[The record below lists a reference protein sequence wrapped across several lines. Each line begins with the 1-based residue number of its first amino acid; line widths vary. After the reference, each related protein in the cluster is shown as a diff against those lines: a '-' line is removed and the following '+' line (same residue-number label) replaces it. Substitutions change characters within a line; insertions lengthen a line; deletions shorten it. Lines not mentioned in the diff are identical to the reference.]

1 MSDSYDYQQW
11 SKYYREYLLNDIIP
25 FWLRYSIDREYGGFF
40 TCLDREGK
48 VFDTDKFIWLQ
59 ARQVWMFAKLYQ
71 DEDLNVSN
79 EERKQWFQTA
89 EHGTKFLEKYGRH
102 PTSGQWYFSLTQQ
115 GQPLIEPY
123 NIFSSVFASMAFG
136 QMAKI
141 DSTNSEKYKKIAL
154 DTFDDIQKR
163 RQNPKGDWNK
173 ASPSSPRQLKSFA
186 LPMMMCNL
194 SMELEHLI
202 DAQLIETLT
211 RECIDE
217 IIQQFRQSDSGLI
230 LEYVNANDGSRNDSF
245 EGRLLN
251 PGHGIEAMWFLLDIA
266 QRQNDQKLATICID
280 TLLKILEYS
289 WDEQFGGIFYF
300 LDIEHR
306 PPQQLEWD
314 QKLWWVHLET
324 LIALIKAIDHQPER
338 IEQILPWLNKVQKY
352 TLEHFVDSQDGEL
365 FGYLNRR
372 GEVLLNLKGGK
383 WKGCY
388 HVPRAFY
395 LCWKTL
401 EKINQKN

>member
-1 MSDSYDYQQW
+1 MSGSYDFLVW
-11 SKYYREYLLNDIIP
+11 SEYYREQLLKNIIP
-25 FWLRYSIDREYGGFF
+25 FWLENSIDHEHGGYF
-40 TCLDREGK
+40 TCLDRHGK

-71 DEDLNVSN
+71 DKELVVDDA
-79 EERKQWFQTA
+79 EREKWFKTA
-89 EHGTKFLEKYGRH
+89 QHGAKFLETYGRH
-102 PTSGQWYFSLTQQ
+102 PTSGQWYFSLAQD
-115 GQPLIEPY
+115 GSPLVEPY

-141 DSTNSEKYKKIAL
+141 DQENSEKYKKIAL
-154 DTFDDIQKR
+154 DTFEDIQKR
-163 RQNPKGDWNK
+163 RSNPKGEWNK
-173 ASPSSPRQLKSFA
+173 GSSLSTRQLKSFA

-202 DAQLIETLT
+202 DNDIVQSLTKECT
-211 RECIDE
+211 REIID
-217 IIQQFRQSDSGLI
+217 QFRQNDSGLI

-251 PGHGIEAMWFLLDIA
+251 PGHGIEAMWFILDIA
-266 QRQNDQKLATICID
+266 ERQNDKQLSSICIE
-280 TLLKILEYS
+280 TMLTILKYS
-289 WDEQFGGIFYF
+289 WDEKCGGIFYF
-300 LDIEHR
+300 LDIENR

-338 IEQILPWLNKVQKY
+338 SDELLTWLNRVQKY
-352 TLEHFVDSQDGEL
+352 TLEHFVDKEAGEL
-365 FGYLNRR
+365 FGYLNRQ

-388 HVPRAFY
+388 HVPRAYY

-401 EKINQKN
+401 DRISKK

>member
-1 MSDSYDYQQW
+1 MSDSYDFSSW
-11 SKYYREYLLNDIIP
+11 SRYYRDHLLTNILP
-25 FWLRYSIDREYGGFF
+25 FWLNHSIDKEHGGFF
-40 TCLDREGK
+40 TCLDRHGQ

-71 DEDLNVSN
+71 DTDLPVSA
-79 EERKQWFQTA
+79 EERERWLNTA
-89 EHGTKFLEKYGRH
+89 QHGAAFLEKYGRH
-102 PTSGQWYFSLTQQ
+102 ASTGHWYFSLTQR
-115 GQPLIEPY
+115 GEPLVEPY

-136 QMAKI
+136 QLAKI
-141 DSTNSEKYKKIAL
+141 DASNAEKYKKIAL
-154 DTFDDIQKR
+154 DTFDEIQKR
-163 RQNPKGDWNK
+163 RSNPKGEWNK
-173 ASPSSPRQLKSFA
+173 GSPLSPRQLKSFA

-194 SMELEHLI
+194 AMELEHLV
-202 DAQLIETLT
+202 DPQLIQTLT
-211 RECIDE
+211 KECIKE
-217 IIQQFRQSDSGLI
+217 IIEEFRQPDSGLI
-230 LEYVNANDGSRNDSF
+230 LEYINAADGSRNDSF

-266 QRQNDQKLATICID
+266 ERQENNELATICID
-280 TLLKILEYS
+280 TLLTILKSS
-289 WDEQFGGIFYF
+289 WDEKYGGIFYF
-300 LDIEHR
+300 LDLERR

-324 LIALIKAIDHQPER
+324 LIALVKALDHQPARSDEL
-338 IEQILPWLNKVQKY
+338 LPWLKKVQKY
-352 TLEHFVDSQDGEL
+352 TLDHFVDSEAGEL
-365 FGYLNRR
+365 FGYLNRQ

-401 EKINQKN
+401 AKISKKN